1 VSGSSL
7 FVAALFS
14 SAVGVFVVVVAAPLS
29 YFCCWLTTVVVRP
42 LRTGVVRLPLRT
54 GVVWPLEDIVVV
66 RPLSICCG
74 VFSLKV
80 FVIAALL
87 ATVQT

>member
-14 SAVGVFVVVVAAPLS
+14 SAVGVFVVVV
-29 YFCCWLTTVVVRP
+29 R
-42 LRTGVVRLPLRT
+42 
-54 GVVWPLEDIVVV
+54 PLEDIVVV

-80 FVIAALL
+80 FVSAALL